1 MAKPPPYPPKPKGS
15 ASKAIYAGR
24 NLLPK
29 MMGAAKSIKVDPLD
43 YLGKPSPKRVAGPAK
58 PKRQAP
64 KPKGSGSAGIGEIV
78 AKPAKKKVRSGSTSA
93 RIRNMEKKYS
103 RRLMEK

>member
-1 MAKPPPYPPKPKGS
+1 MAKPPPYPPKAKGS

-29 MMGAAKSIKVDPLD
+29 MMGPAKSMKVDPLD
-43 YLGKPSPKRVAGPAK
+43 YLGKPSPKRAVGPAK
-58 PKRQAP
+58 PKT

-78 AKPAKKKVRSGSTSA
+78 PKPSKKKVRSGSTSA